1 MPYSL
6 PNYWYNKL
14 FFTLKKTLFTVV
26 LRQGNLL
33 LHQTNHVN
41 LSPGED
47 SRCLLVR
54 SVTRINR
61 SKHNVISLQPT
72 VYNS

>member
-1 MPYSL
+1 MCLTRYL
-6 PNYWYNKL
+6 ITGTINC
-14 FFTLKKTLFTVV
+14 FHLKENTVV
-26 LRQGNLL
+26 LRYRNLL
-33 LHQTNHVN
+33 LHQTNLVN
-41 LSPGED
+41 LGPGED
-47 SRCLLVR
+47 SRCLLER